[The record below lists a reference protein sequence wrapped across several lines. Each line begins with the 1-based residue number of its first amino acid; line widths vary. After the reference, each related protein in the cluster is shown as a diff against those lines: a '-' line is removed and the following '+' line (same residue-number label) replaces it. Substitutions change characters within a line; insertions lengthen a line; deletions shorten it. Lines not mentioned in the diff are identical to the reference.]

1 MPHEQMDDRQ
11 VAAYLHMDQ
20 REVHKLASR
29 GKLPCRRVGG
39 RFIFS
44 KSEIDHWA
52 FERMGGMK
60 HDELARLERGVS
72 LHHGFDHERL
82 IVNELIPTDGLAVP
96 LNAKTRESVL
106 RRLLDVAETN
116 EMVYARD
123 ELLSEIKHR
132 EELCSTAIAPGVAL
146 PHPRQPLP
154 YDIAESFIVV
164 GLTPG
169 GIPFGAEDGGL
180 TRLFFLICCKDDSTH
195 LHVLARLARML
206 SDDAARGEFLHAE
219 TTDQLGRLLL
229 QREQACLDT
238 AH

>member
-11 VAAYLHMDQ
+11 VAAYLHLDQ
-20 REVHKLASR
+20 REVNKLASR

-39 RFIFS
+39 RFIFT
-44 KSEIDHWA
+44 KSEIDHWV
-52 FERMGGMK
+52 FERMHRME

-72 LHHGFDHERL
+72 SHHGFDHERL

-96 LNAKTRESVL
+96 LGAKTRNSVL
-106 RRLLDVAETN
+106 RGLLDLAEMN
-116 EMVYARD
+116 EMVYVRD
-123 ELLSEIKHR
+123 ELLNEIQSR

-146 PHPRQPLP
+146 PHPRHPLP
-154 YDIAESFIVV
+154 YDIAESFVVV
-164 GLTPG
+164 GLTAS

-180 TRLFFLICCKDDSTH
+180 TRLFFLICCKDDRTH

-206 SDDAARGEFLHAE
+206 SDDAALQAFLHAE
-219 TTDQLGRLLL
+219 TPDQLGSLLL
-229 QREQACLDT
+229 QREQACVET

>member
-39 RFIFS
+39 RFIFT

-72 LHHGFDHERL
+72 LHHGFDHQEL

-96 LNAKTRESVL
+96 LGARTRESVL
-106 RRLLDVAETN
+106 RGLLDVAEMN
-116 EMVYARD
+116 EMVYVRD
-123 ELLSEIKHR
+123 ELLAEIKDR

-146 PHPRQPLP
+146 PHPRHPLP

-164 GLTPG
+164 GLTQG

-180 TRLFFLICCKDDSTH
+180 TRLFFLICCKDDRTH

-206 SDDAARGEFLHAE
+206 SDGEALENFLQAE
-219 TTDQLGRLLL
+219 TPDELGSLLL
-229 QREQACLDT
+229 LREQACLDSP
-238 AH
+238 H

>member
-29 GKLPCRRVGG
+29 GKIPCRRVGG
-39 RFIFS
+39 RFIFT
-44 KSEIDHWA
+44 KSEIDHWV
-52 FERMGGMK
+52 FERMGEME
-60 HDELARLERGVS
+60 HDELARIERGVS

-96 LNAKTRESVL
+96 LGARTRESVL
-106 RRLLDVAETN
+106 RGLVDLAEMN
-116 EMVYARD
+116 EMVYVRD
-123 ELLSEIKHR
+123 ELLDEIRHR
-132 EELCSTAIAPGVAL
+132 EELCSTAIAPAVAL
-146 PHPRQPLP
+146 PHPRHPLP

-164 GLTPG
+164 GLTPS

-180 TRLFFLICCKDDSTH
+180 TRLFFLICCKDDRTH

-206 SDDAARGEFLHAE
+206 SDDAVLKTLLHAE
-219 TTDQLGRLLL
+219 TPDELGSLLL